1 MNEGIIIQFTVL
13 LDRLSLFLLN
23 AQLLTAQV
31 RVINQ
36 KTFTSERTRLLV
48 VLGKYRQSSKV
59 ETSSF
64 FCSPPDLQINI
75 IMTFDNLP
83 FSVATYTTRY
93 GDSTSSL

>member
-59 ETSSF
+59 ETSFF

>member
-59 ETSSF
+59 ETSF
-64 FCSPPDLQINI
+64 FL
-75 IMTFDNLP
+75 
-83 FSVATYTTRY
+83 FS
-93 GDSTSSL
+93 S

>member
-59 ETSSF
+59 ETSF
-64 FCSPPDLQINI
+64 FFL
-75 IMTFDNLP
+75 
-83 FSVATYTTRY
+83 FS
-93 GDSTSSL
+93 S